1 MMNASFCMQCTI
13 FRMSCEGERTGD
25 KQNGGENPVN
35 AVRCVE
41 NKDAE
46 STETVC
52 RVVNEEWGE
61 HGKTVS
67 YGQ

>member
-1 MMNASFCMQCTI
+1 
-13 FRMSCEGERTGD
+13 MSWEGERTGD

-35 AVRCVE
+35 AVHCVE

>member
-1 MMNASFCMQCTI
+1 MCNMQNELGG
-13 FRMSCEGERTGD
+13 RGDSGD
-25 KQNGGENPVN
+25 KQNGGENAVN
-35 AVRCVE
+35 AVCSVE

-46 STETVC
+46 SIETDC

-61 HGKTVS
+61 RGKRGN